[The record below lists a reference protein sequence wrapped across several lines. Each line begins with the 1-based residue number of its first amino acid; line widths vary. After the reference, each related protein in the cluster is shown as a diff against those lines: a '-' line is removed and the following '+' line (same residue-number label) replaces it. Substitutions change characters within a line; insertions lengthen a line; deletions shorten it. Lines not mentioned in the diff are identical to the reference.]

1 MKKLESGYTLMMCNS
16 GRMEKWLLN
25 ISEQQEEQTLTP
37 PAVDTRGVWEE
48 TASTYEDSRE
58 KWGAQRKQ
66 VSVIIES

>member
-1 MKKLESGYTLMMCNS
+1 MKKLESGYTLMMCNP
-16 GRMEKWLLN
+16 GRMEKWLLIIN
-25 ISEQQEEQTLTP
+25 EKQEHTLTP
-37 PAVDTRGVWEE
+37 PAMDTRGVWGE